1 LLSPFETRVAIVLG
15 VIDED
20 KYLRINARTGWNEN
34 RSSSRNSR
42 HRRSPIPKRKSDSH
56 TRH

>member
-1 LLSPFETRVAIVLG
+1 VAIVLG